1 MDCGIKMGYLVK
13 DVYYQPKAFDLTPV
27 GEIEWDE
34 ESYQFFITAVWL
46 HADGTIYYA
55 DDSGCSCPAPF
66 EDFTSL
72 SDLDKADTVQDLI
85 NYLDERLADMHG
97 RWGIHEAHIERKR
110 GEVGELIQQVREM
123 TRPDSG
129 LWT

>member
-1 MDCGIKMGYLVK
+1 MGYLVK
-13 DVYYQPKAFDLTPV
+13 DVYYQPEAFDLTPV